1 LSFVADDEDCQTEE
15 DTFTNAGVEEAAS
28 PEPIMDA
35 YTRRAA
41 AVTTPAR
48 FQQSPSKELLFLV
61 FFSLR
66 ESNQLHRRHT
76 EEIQRRNTPN
86 RNKNTSDT
94 ILVMSVP
101 LQNTLKSDTDGEQS
115 VHE

>member
-28 PEPIMDA
+28 PEPIMDV

-61 FFSLR
+61 FFFLARKPPVTSKT
-66 ESNQLHRRHT
+66 HRRDSDKKYT
-76 EEIQRRNTPN
+76 EPKQ
-86 RNKNTSDT
+86 KH
-94 ILVMSVP
+94 
-101 LQNTLKSDTDGEQS
+101 Q
-115 VHE
+115 